1 MIGKPK
7 INDAE
12 TDMLVRQHF
21 TAATEPVILLV
32 GIRGYFL
39 NTVGKPGVNDFNLYD
54 DAMIVRHR
62 GDNVA
67 TFNANTDPSQQKT
80 GLAQLSTGIY
90 TFYRGK
96 HKGRIDAFRAYPE
109 GVKLPCKR
117 ETAHGSWEG
126 EAQYINIHDG
136 GDYDTWSAGCQTLP
150 GASSKKYGDQ
160 FAAFRDLVYR
170 LMREAKQ
177 DKVTYL
183 LIENN

>member
-39 NTVGKPGVNDFNLYD
+39 NTVGKAGVNDINVYD

-67 TFNANTDPSQQKT
+67 TFNANTDPSKQRT
-80 GLAQLSTGIY
+80 GLAQLKVGVY
-90 TFYRGK
+90 QFY
-96 HKGRIDAFRAYPE
+96 KGRHKNRLDAFRAYPE
-109 GVKLPCKR
+109 GVKLPCTR
-117 ETAHGSWEG
+117 ETANGVWDG
-126 EAQYINIHDG
+126 EAQFINIHDG
-136 GDYDTWSAGCQTLP
+136 GDSDTWSAGCQTLP
-150 GASSKKYGDQ
+150 GAKSKIYGNQ
-160 FAAFRDLVYR
+160 FGAFRDLVYK
-170 LMREAKQ
+170 LM
-177 DKVTYL
+177 DKEQALTVTYL
-183 LIENN
+183 LLEND